1 MHFVSPLTIL
11 AKWPHLPIS
20 TQPSIYIPHIFLQC
34 LQFPSHVVSQ
44 TSTIQFLFPLTEQ
57 LFSFPFTSQLS
68 CPSSPNVSPAFL
80 HSFAFPP
87 FLALDSH
94 PPPAASLSLPRW
106 SPPQLSVGPLL
117 APSTARAGPSS
128 QSSPSSLMPAGGG
141 AYKFRCVTAFL
152 ASMWHPV
159 TPFVAACDALWRDPP
174 AFSGHR
180 WLLVDPSS
188 SSSAVGGLQSRSWR
202 SKEPPVMRFT
212 EGGGR
217 GVEG

>member
-1 MHFVSPLTIL
+1 MHFVSLLTIL
-11 AKWPHLPIS
+11 TK
-20 TQPSIYIPHIFLQC
+20 IFPFPLN
-34 LQFPSHVVSQ
+34 LQFTFPTFPFNASSFPHMWFLKLQQFNFS
-44 TSTIQFLFPLTEQ
+44 SFSLSSWFLFLSLVNSVVPHPPMFHL
-57 LFSFPFTSQLS
+57 LFCILL
-68 CPSSPNVSPAFL
+68 PS
-80 HSFAFPP
+80 PP

-152 ASMWHPV
+152 TSMWHPV